1 MISFIIRR
9 LLYMCITLLVAS
21 LLSFIIIQL
30 PPGDFL
36 NTYMEMLSR
45 QGLRVSEEEIRSL
58 ESEYGLDL
66 PLYAQYVK
74 WMWKLLQGD
83 LGRSFNFN
91 QPVSELLAER
101 LPLTLVISILTLI
114 FVYGVGIPIGVYSA
128 THQYSAGDYAVTVLG
143 FAGLATPNFLLA
155 LVLMFMFYSFF
166 GFSAGGLFSPEYIIA
181 PWSVGKVLDLLKHL
195 PIPIIVIG
203 TAGTASIIRVMRGTL
218 LDELARQYVITAR
231 AKGVAENKLLFKYP
245 VRIALNPIISTIG
258 WVLPSI
264 VSGTTITAIVLS
276 LPTTGPLLFDALR
289 SQDMHL
295 AGSIVMVLV
304 VLTVV
309 GTFLSDILLV
319 WIDPRIRYGP
329 RSAA

>member
-1 MISFIIRR
+1 
-9 LLYMCITLLVAS
+9 
-21 LLSFIIIQL
+21 
-30 PPGDFL
+30 
-36 NTYMEMLSR
+36 MEMLSR

-101 LPLTLVISILTLI
+101 LPLTLVIS
-114 FVYGVGIPIGVYSA
+114 
-128 THQYSAGDYAVTVLG
+128 
-143 FAGLATPNFLLA
+143 
-155 LVLMFMFYSFF
+155 
-166 GFSAGGLFSPEYIIA
+166 
-181 PWSVGKVLDLLKHL
+181 GKVLDLLKHL

-203 TAGTASIIRVMRGTL
+203 TASIIRIMRGTL